1 MDNLLIV
8 GFSLL
13 ALVNMGLLVVTLGA
27 LIDAL

>member
-8 GFSLL
+8 GFGLL
-13 ALVNMGLLVVTLGA
+13 AVVNIGLLVVTLGA

>member
-8 GFSLL
+8 GFGLL
-13 ALVNMGLLVVTLGA
+13 ALVNIGLLVVTLGA